1 MVTELSK
8 LYGTDIQELG
18 QVFLAS
24 FSQKEKN
31 KHAID
36 IIRASRMFKHL
47 EDVNKSMPWFW
58 KNEDFFTHYKNTEE
72 ELHFLY
78 SQMNHYDNTFIPRY
92 KELFLQMLVLAYYF
106 PKNSLLN
113 FMREHIKKMVDDA
126 IKCRK
131 RMAELFFATF
141 QHDKE
146 GFCMFVDKYGFYI
159 GVEYVETPID
169 IGFLFDDVM
178 KALSELENK

>member
-1 MVTELSK
+1 
-8 LYGTDIQELG
+8 
-18 QVFLAS
+18 
-24 FSQKEKN
+24 
-31 KHAID
+31 
-36 IIRASRMFKHL
+36 
-47 EDVNKSMPWFW
+47 
-58 KNEDFFTHYKNTEE
+58 
-72 ELHFLY
+72 
-78 SQMNHYDNTFIPRY
+78 
-92 KELFLQMLVLAYYF
+92 
-106 PKNSLLN
+106 
-113 FMREHIKKMVDDA
+113 MVDDA